1 MKTLTANAKKF
12 LAMNPTYLTRR
23 RGYTFYECP
32 IHGDEARIK
41 AITPEGKIVST
52 DSYEL
57 DDLNDWIDM
66 RGSALRILNGLYA
79 KEDLQEAHRQI
90 DLETQN
96 IR

>member
-1 MKTLTANAKKF
+1 MKTLTANATKF
-12 LAMNPTYLTRR
+12 LALNPTRLAGR

-41 AITPEGKIVST
+41 AITPEGKLVTT

-57 DDLNDWIDM
+57 DDINDWIDK

-79 KEDLQEAHRQI
+79 
-90 DLETQN
+90 
-96 IR
+96 

>member
-1 MKTLTANAKKF
+1 MTPNAEKF
-12 LAMNPTYLTRR
+12 LAKNPTRLTAS

-41 AITPEGKIVST
+41 AITPEGKLVST
-52 DSYEL
+52 DSYETS
-57 DDLNDWIDM
+57 DLNDWIDK
-66 RGSALRILNGLYA
+66 RGSALRILKGLYA
-79 KEDLQEAHRQI
+79 KEDLQEAHRQL